1 MKMKKLMTAAEAAGY
16 AMAPYEEYFHSPDDV
31 ALDEADAAADVAGLD
46 APVGYST
53 SLVARAAMAETW
65 LKGVF
70 GGYIGKR
77 APA

>member
-31 ALDEADAAADVAGLD
+31 VLDEADAAANLAGFD
-46 APVGYST
+46 APVGHS
-53 SLVARAAMAETW
+53 SLVTRAAVAETW